1 MAGRGCASALRWEV
15 AWFRLY
21 IALEIAD
28 NSIGGFSVAN
38 VICRPE
44 LHGTPT
50 REQYDQFHA
59 GMKELGLERTITRD
73 GKVFHLP
80 TGEYLGLNLS
90 TPLALLALKIN
101 ALAIQISCHQC
112 KLTLSPVSD
121 PAGIYICGLEEEVS
135 YASELGSFGSLLAA
149 SYPGPS
155 YSALSGL
162 AAAASKGGT
171 LPVPTGIPTSLQFGF
186 LTGMKS

>member
-1 MAGRGCASALRWEV
+1 M
-15 AWFRLY
+15 
-21 IALEIAD
+21 
-28 NSIGGFSVAN
+28 AN
-38 VICRPE
+38 VICRSE

-90 TPLALLALKIN
+90 TPLALLTLKIN
-101 ALAIQISCHQC
+101 TLAIQITCHQC

-121 PAGIYICGLEEEVS
+121 PAGIYIYGLEEDVS
-135 YASELGSFGSLLAA
+135 YASQLGMFASLFLTPPPKPTY
-149 SYPGPS
+149 SGF
-155 YSALSGL
+155 SAL
-162 AAAASKGGT
+162 AT
-171 LPVPTGIPTSLQFGF
+171 LIGSENTPPQPTGILDF
-186 LTGMKS
+186 LNGMKS

>member
-1 MAGRGCASALRWEV
+1 M
-15 AWFRLY
+15 
-21 IALEIAD
+21 
-28 NSIGGFSVAN
+28 AN

-90 TPLALLALKIN
+90 SPLALLALKIN
-101 ALAIQISCHQC
+101 ALAIQITCHQC

-121 PAGIYICGLEEEVS
+121 PAGIYIYGLEEDVS
-135 YASELGSFGSLLAA
+135 YASALAA
-149 SYPGPS
+149 FAMSLPS
-155 YSALSGL
+155 PQPFSALAQL
-162 AAAASKGGT
+162 ASSEHSF
-171 LPVPTGIPTSLQFGF
+171 PVPTGLHTSVEYF
-186 LTGMKS
+186 LKGLKS

>member
-1 MAGRGCASALRWEV
+1 MAGRGCAPALRWEV

-28 NSIGGFSVAN
+28 NKVGGFSVAN

-121 PAGIYICGLEEEVS
+121 PAGIYIYGLEEDVS
-135 YASELGSFGSLLAA
+135 YASALASLFGTQPAYPGFSALAA
-149 SYPGPS
+149 LVS
-155 YSALSGL
+155 
-162 AAAASKGGT
+162 SKHA
-171 LPVPTGIPTSLQFGF
+171 PPQPTGILDF
-186 LTGMKS
+186 LNGMKS